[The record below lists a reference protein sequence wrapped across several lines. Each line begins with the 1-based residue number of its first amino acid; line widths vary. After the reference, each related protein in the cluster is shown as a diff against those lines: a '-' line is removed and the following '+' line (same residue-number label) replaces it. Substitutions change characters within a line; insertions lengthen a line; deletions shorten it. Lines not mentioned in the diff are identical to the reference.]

1 MERRKTDRCSLWSRR
16 LLSACDQAEKELGT
30 TLENTTR
37 RRLDAHET
45 ESPAG
50 GRRHRRRVLRL
61 LAGAALGAAVAS
73 VAPGAPAPA
82 ALAQAARPKLYVYL
96 HTATKAAVFDKLV
109 QDRLPKLE
117 VTVFKRFGDFEQA
130 MTESPPDA
138 VLALRPLLDAQKLAP
153 AVQAERAGKQTEPYV
168 LLYVQPEMKTADLKG
183 KTVAVLDLLGRDG
196 TERLAGKVLGGAAGA
211 KIKRVTKMED
221 LLSNLQLAAAHAVLV
236 PARMLDI
243 FQKRTEL
250 ELHARELPGAELG
263 LPAVAVLNAGAKAK
277 IIEQVQQ
284 LAADINGVLG
294 VDRWRAP

>member
-1 MERRKTDRCSLWSRR
+1 
-16 LLSACDQAEKELGT
+16 
-30 TLENTTR
+30 LENTTR
-37 RRLDAHET
+37 RRLDAHEG
-45 ESPAG
+45 ESPT
-50 GRRHRRRVLRL
+50 GRRHRRRGLRL
-61 LAGAALGAAVAS
+61 LAGAALCAVVAG
-73 VAPGAPAPA
+73 VAPGAPAPV

-96 HTATKAAVFDKLV
+96 HTETKAAVFDKLV

-117 VTVFKRFGDFEQA
+117 VSVFKRFGDFEQA

-196 TERLAGKVLGGAAGA
+196 TERLAGKLLGAAGV
-211 KIKRVTKMED
+211 KVKRVTKMED

-236 PARMLDI
+236 PARMLGV

-250 ELHARELPGAELG
+250 ELHARELPGAALG

-284 LAADINGVLG
+284 LAADINSVLG